1 MRQRHDEEEHPLMT
15 LTKRLVPAVIWMTG
29 MWMVSMVIMMW
40 VLGVR

>member
-1 MRQRHDEEEHPLMT
+1 MRQRHDEGEHPLMT

-40 VLGVR
+40 AW